1 MSIYEDARKGLLV
14 GSTLDAYIA
23 KNPNILDEQ
32 SPDSG
37 LTVLSIAAIEGFP
50 EEVEQLLKKGARAD
64 TLTKDDETPLLLAAW
79 KGKKERARIIQLLLK
94 KTPLSSINRTCE
106 RADFNTPLMFAI
118 EKKDYESIRLL
129 VQAGAAED
137 KNIKNSGGFTVKQI
151 ADAAKDRLVTRSLL
165 PDEKLKAAVLAA
177 DVTSFLL
184 YIVAWANK
192 AVNGLVTEIFGL
204 NPELNESIDEV
215 STAKDGR
222 KEPHKSS
229 LITQIKQMT
238 ENQDLTKAEFV
249 ERVNEWMET
258 HGPLK
263 RFFQGNDEFVQDMA
277 EKLVNLE
284 QDPANKLR
292 SQNLAE
298 TIKLSL
304 YKLVIYCGKSFRT
317 QQHHS

>member
-64 TLTKDDETPLLLAAW
+64 VLTKDDETPLLLAAW

-94 KTPLSSINRTCE
+94 KMPLGSINRTCE
-106 RADFNTPLMFAI
+106 RANFNTPLMFAI

-137 KNIKNSGGFTVKQI
+137 KNIKNSDGFTVKQI

-192 AVNGLVTEIFGL
+192 ATNGLVTEIFGL
-204 NPELNESIDEV
+204 SPELNESIDEV
-215 STAKDGR
+215 SAAKDGR
-222 KEPHKSS
+222 KKPRKSS
-229 LITQIKQMT
+229 LITQIKA
-238 ENQDLTKAEFV
+238 NDPKP
-249 ERVNEWMET
+249 RVN
-258 HGPLK
+258 
-263 RFFQGNDEFVQDMA
+263 QGG
-277 EKLVNLE
+277 
-284 QDPANKLR
+284 
-292 SQNLAE
+292 
-298 TIKLSL
+298 I
-304 YKLVIYCGKSFRT
+304 C
-317 QQHHS
+317 